1 VPSPKVLPPEPVGPQ
16 HEIKAFSNGRH
27 ASLDDWLRQRAR
39 GSEGLSAR
47 TYVTCSAEP
56 VNRVIG
62 YYAISTAAAH
72 RVAMPSAKLRRGMPE
87 EVPLLLL
94 GRLAVDASF
103 QGQGLGAALLADALR
118 RCAAASVI
126 AGIRGVIAHAI
137 DDEAVGFYERHGF
150 MAASPL
156 GTRAMLMPIEVV
168 RAAIDR
174 PKG

>member
-1 VPSPKVLPPEPVGPQ
+1 VLSPKVLAPEPVGPQ
-16 HEIKAFSNGRH
+16 HEIEGFCNGRH

-39 GSEGLSAR
+39 GCEGLSAR
-47 TYVTCSAEP
+47 TYVTCAAEP
-56 VNRVIG
+56 VNRVVG

-103 QGQGLGAALLADALR
+103 QGQGLGSALLADALR

-150 MAASPL
+150 RTASPL

-174 PKG
+174 PKS